1 MNATSL
7 RQIASW
13 AQGTI
18 LAGDASAMVTDVCTD
33 SRAIK
38 AGDLFVAIRGE
49 KFDGHD
55 FLAEAARI
63 GAVGAIV
70 EKSTAHLPSNF
81 TVIQVTD
88 TVRGLQSLASEYRAT
103 LSLKAVCITGSNG
116 KTSSKDLTASI
127 LAQRFSVTKTAGN
140 LNNHLGV
147 PITLLRANSAHQ
159 AGVFEIGMN
168 HVGEIEPLAR
178 MVRPD
183 VAIITN
189 VGIAHIE
196 FMGSREAI
204 AMEKGMLAEV
214 VAENGTVILNADDDF
229 TPSIAQRTRGRVV
242 TAGIASGD
250 VRATDLQ
257 QLSNGIKFRLHATGQ
272 CMEAELP
279 VPGEHMVRNALLA
292 CAAGIVLGL
301 TLEECARGMR
311 DLQLTAGRLTQ
322 KTVAGIHLIDD
333 TYNANPD
340 SMSAALATLARMPVT
355 GRRIAVLGRMGELGK
370 ESERGHRSVGEVAGR
385 EKIPCVITVGEEAS
399 WIADAAEKSGV
410 PTIVRTANAE
420 DATRVLR
427 EMAKAGDAVL
437 VKGSRSAK
445 LERIIHAMEGGT
457 C

>member
-1 MNATSL
+1 MNATPL
-7 RQIASW
+7 HQVASW
-13 AQGTI
+13 AHGTI
-18 LAGDASAMVTDVCTD
+18 LTGDAAAVVTDVCTD
-33 SRAIK
+33 SRATK
-38 AGDLFVAIRGE
+38 AGDLFIAIRGD

-70 EKSTAHLPSNF
+70 EKSVANLPSNF
-81 TVIQVTD
+81 TVIQVAD
-88 TVRGLQSLASEYRAT
+88 TVQALQALATAYRAT

-127 LAQRFSVTKTAGN
+127 LAQRFTVTKTAGN

-168 HVGEIEPLAR
+168 HAGEIAPLAA

-189 VGIAHIE
+189 VGIAHIG

-204 AMEKGMLAEV
+204 AMEKGMLAEAV
-214 VAENGTVILNADDDF
+214 DENGTVILNADDDF
-229 TPSIAQRTRGRVV
+229 TPAIAKRTRARVM
-242 TAGIASGD
+242 TAGIAGGD
-250 VRATDLQ
+250 VRASDLH
-257 QLSNGIKFRLHATGQ
+257 QLSYGIKFRLHATGQ
-272 CMEAELP
+272 CVEAELP

-385 EKIPCVITVGEEAS
+385 EKIPCLITVGEEAN
-399 WIADAAEKSGV
+399 WIAEAAEKSGV

-420 DATRVLR
+420 DATRALR
-427 EMAKAGDAVL
+427 EIAKAGDAVL
-437 VKGSRSAK
+437 VKGSRSAR
-445 LERIIHAMEGGT
+445 LERIIQAMEGGS

>member
-1 MNATSL
+1 MNATPL
-7 RQIASW
+7 HKIAAW
-13 AQGTI
+13 ARGTI
-18 LAGDASAMVTDVCTD
+18 LTGNAAAMVANVCTD

-38 AGDLFVAIRGE
+38 AGDLFIAIRGE

-63 GAVGAIV
+63 GAAGAIV
-70 EKSTAHLPSNF
+70 EKSTADLPSNF
-81 TVIQVTD
+81 TVIQVAD
-88 TVRGLQSLASEYRAT
+88 TVLALQALATAYRST

-116 KTSSKDLTASI
+116 KTSTKDLTASI

-147 PITLLRANSAHQ
+147 PLTLLRANSAHQ

-168 HVGEIEPLAR
+168 HIGEITPLAA

-204 AMEKGMLAEV
+204 AMEKGMLAEAV
-214 VAENGTVILNADDDF
+214 DENGTVILNADDDF
-229 TPSIAQRTRGRVV
+229 TPAIAKRTRARVM
-242 TAGIASGD
+242 TAGIAGGD

-272 CMEAELP
+272 CVEAELP

-301 TLEECARGMR
+301 TLEECAHGMR

-355 GRRIAVLGRMGELGK
+355 GRRIAVLGRMGELGR

-385 EKIPCVITVGEEAS
+385 EKIPCLITVGEEAN
-399 WIADAAEKSGV
+399 WIADAAEKNGV

-420 DATRVLR
+420 DATRALR
-427 EMAKAGDAVL
+427 EIAKAGDAVL
-437 VKGSRSAK
+437 VKGSRSAR
-445 LERIIHAMEGGT
+445 LERIIRAMEGGA